1 MNAKEIQERKN
12 RRKIEEKLI
21 KYIANK
27 SGIKKDKLEIHKTKH
42 LPGNTIVKSEDLTIL
57 DTLYNMLLK
66 EDIIKNY
73 FDCNYI
79 TTNYS
84 LHKKLITRRD
94 RNKEGWSKII
104 TLSLKQNLDINSIK
118 GMCKLTNII

>member
-1 MNAKEIQERKN
+1 MNTKEVQERKN

-27 SGIKKDKLEIHKTKH
+27 SGIKKDILEIHKTKH
-42 LPGNTIVKSEDLTIL
+42 LPGNTIVKSDDINTLDLLFDIL
-57 DTLYNMLLK
+57 IK

-84 LHKKLITRRD
+84 LHKKFITRSD
-94 RNKEGWSKII
+94 RNKEGWNKII
-104 TLSLKQNLDINSIK
+104 TLSVKQNLDINSIK